1 MKKKTKLAIG
11 VLVCAVTIAGT
22 LYYPPFS
29 RTILHRGTQ
38 AEYEEPT
45 QTAEEPDSQPDTAAD
60 TEVQEPSTQTPDE
73 EPLPDIRTVT
83 ISAVG
88 DCALG
93 PVQTKGYDGSFYDYY
108 DRYGSD
114 YFFSGVKDI
123 FETDDFTLVNL
134 ECVLTNENE
143 RVEKMWN
150 IKGYP
155 EYTKILLDGSIEGCS
170 LGNNHTF
177 DYGEK
182 SHTDTEEALTDAGIL
197 FAFNEK
203 TTVYTAENGITIGV
217 VSANT
222 LDSHAQAEAYIK
234 DGIDQ
239 LREAGVDLVVAC
251 CHWGIEREYYPTEYQ
266 QEAAHR
272 IIDWGADLVIGNH
285 PHVLQGMEIY
295 NGKVICYSLGN
306 FCFGANSNPADKDT
320 LIYQQTFTFTD
331 GVLMPDIT
339 AGIIPCRLSTVTAY
353 NDYQPTVLEGDEK
366 ATVIDK
372 MNRYSQAYEGIS
384 FDESGAICTGEEET
398 GAADET

>member
-1 MKKKTKLAIG
+1 MKKRTKLVIG
-11 VLVCAVTIAGT
+11 VLACAVTIAGT
-22 LYYPPFS
+22 LYYPPFA
-29 RTILHRGTQ
+29 RTILHRGVPE
-38 AEYEEPT
+38 EYEEPA
-45 QTAEEPDSQPDTAAD
+45 QEETDSQPDTGAAA
-60 TEVQEPSTQTPDE
+60 EEPEPSTDTQSG
-73 EPLPDIRTVT
+73 EPLVDTRTVT

-93 PVQTKGYDGSFYDYY
+93 SVQTKGYEGSFYDYY

-123 FETDDFTLVNL
+123 FEADDFTLVNL
-134 ECVLTNENE
+134 ECVLTNESG

-150 IKGYP
+150 IKGDP
-155 EYTKILLDGSIEGCS
+155 EYTELLLDGSVEGCS

-222 LDSHAQAEAYIK
+222 LDGHEQAETYIK
-234 DGIDQ
+234 DGIRQ
-239 LREAGVDLVVAC
+239 LKDAGVDLVVVC
-251 CHWGIEREYYPTEYQ
+251 CHWGIEKEYYPTEYQ

-272 IIDWGADLVIGNH
+272 IIDWGADLIIGNH

-306 FCFGANSNPADKDT
+306 FCFGANSNPSDKDT

-331 GVLMPDIT
+331 GELMPDI
-339 AGIIPCRLSTVTAY
+339 AASIIPCRLSSVTTY

-366 ATVIDK
+366 TAVIDK

-384 FDESGAICTGEEET
+384 FDDNGTVCAGTE
-398 GAADET
+398 